1 MDTQSMN
8 RNLFSDMVH
17 TMYRHFGYEA
27 LMKEILFIHHTYQT
41 HTLSGPVTS
50 IPVPIPVPS
59 DPVPSVPV
67 PSVPVPSVPVPSDHV
82 PSVPTSLPR
91 LHCKRPT
98 HDTSSVVVVNKVTGS
113 EVVEEKKE
121 ESFTRVKYARSKK
134 PDDVRCM
141 SITNKG
147 IPCSLS
153 RQGSSD
159 YCLRHTRANQ
169 QIKNKKDHN
178 DLDEDQTDIEDT
190 RSSVS
195 SDS

>member
-1 MDTQSMN
+1 MDTRSMN

-17 TMYRHFGYEA
+17 TMYCHFGYEA

-41 HTLSGPVTS
+41 HTLSDPD
-50 IPVPIPVPS
+50 PVPIPVPS
-59 DPVPSVPV
+59 APAPAPAPAPVPVHVPA
-67 PSVPVPSVPVPSDHV
+67 PVPSDHV
-82 PSVPTSLPR
+82 PSVPTASLPR
-91 LHCKRPT
+91 LHCKRST
-98 HDTSSVVVVNKVTGS
+98 HDTTSVVVVNKVTGS

-121 ESFTRVKYARSKK
+121 ELITRVKYARSKK
-134 PDDVRCM
+134 PDNVRCM

-153 RQGSSD
+153 RHESSD

-169 QIKNKKDHN
+169 QIKNKKDHI
-178 DLDEDQTDIEDT
+178 DLDEDQTDIDDT
-190 RSSVS
+190 LSSAP